1 MDCETTGGHEQC
13 ASGEVWAGA
22 AGGGAPDCAEA
33 CSDSN
38 SSLAPGDR
46 RFVVTPSGLRY
57 LDVKAGTGA
66 VPQKGQAVVVS
77 WTGYTE
83 GYQAKRIESSQDYDE
98 PFRFEV
104 GRGQAI
110 PAFEEAITGMRAGG
124 VRRIEIP
131 GALVS
136 KLAYPIQPK
145 AARYERGPKPQT
157 FAGLRTLDFV
167 LDNGTLQDFN
177 RTLLF
182 DIRLDSVR

>member
-1 MDCETTGGHEQC
+1 
-13 ASGEVWAGA
+13 
-22 AGGGAPDCAEA
+22 
-33 CSDSN
+33 
-38 SSLAPGDR
+38 
-46 RFVVTPSGLRY
+46 
-57 LDVKAGTGA
+57 VKAGTGA

-131 GALVS
+131 GALVP

-182 DIRLDSVR
+182 DVRLDSVR

>member
-1 MDCETTGGHEQC
+1 MLAAGLVAAPGG
-13 ASGEVWAGA
+13 AGA
-22 AGGGAPDCAEA
+22 QQAGGGLNCNEA

-38 SSLAPGDR
+38 SSLAPGDK
-46 RFVVTPSGLRY
+46 RFEVSPSGLRY

-66 VPQKGQAVVVS
+66 VPQKGQALVVS

-98 PFRFEV
+98 PFRFEL

-110 PAFEEAITGMRAGG
+110 PAFEEAVAGMRAGG
-124 VRRIEIP
+124 VRRVEIP

-136 KLAYPIQPK
+136 QLAYPIQPK

-167 LDNGTLQDFN
+167 LDNDTLQDFN